1 MVTRDCFGLGLSTS
15 RPANMSSR
23 EISTPLPPV
32 GRHTEALEKPATARG
47 RTREMRPRS
56 ETRVSRSSREPQSRP
71 EMNDK
76 RSPEVTAPDLK
87 KIKLEQGGKTDVD
100 MPDFGGHKLPTI
112 TPGTSAC
119 ATDQPSEGPRPAEN
133 RTSSEKTIAAV
144 PEPLFNTRLLPPPA
158 SFDLTADDEDDEADD
173 AEENQETQ
181 RDGDDDDELKTA
193 APHTLTAYN
202 AAPPAPS
209 SRQTGNPAG
218 GVGMYP
224 LSSDAPPW
232 IQELQ
237 SGIMGLHNKVDMSRS
252 ELAQYGAVIQAQG
265 IRVSHL
271 EAVAQEHTQQLLQA
285 QTQIKH
291 FESRI
296 AELDKI
302 QELEKR
308 ISELEAAKRYLTPP
322 RHTGPPSPRSPRSST
337 GESRD
342 EEGNLDIIIGGW
354 SDAKRSDAQ
363 QEVAN
368 IFAAIGMP
376 DSYNDLWAPY
386 SRTNFI
392 KVQLVF
398 PDPNAHIKFRRVHQL
413 KVLEQLK
420 AKKFTS
426 GVPGSEGNRI
436 WATKSK
442 TREERERVR
451 ALVLTKEFLKNLPGY
466 QNRPSI
472 PEKDIEIVWNGRLF
486 VHHLQLL
493 SSIDRDGEP
502 NANDFIISDARGNH
516 IPWFVRSAQFE
527 ELTGYPAAQLADL
540 WEQHCP

>member
-1 MVTRDCFGLGLSTS
+1 
-15 RPANMSSR
+15 MSSAVER
-23 EISTPLPPV
+23 ETGTPLPPV
-32 GRHTEALEKPATARG
+32 GRHTEALGKPVRG
-47 RTREMRPRS
+47 RTREVRPRS
-56 ETRVSRSSREPQSRP
+56 ETRVGRNSREPQNRP
-71 EMNDK
+71 EVTDK
-76 RSPEVTAPDLK
+76 RSPEVAAPDSK
-87 KIKLEQGGKTDVD
+87 KIKLEQGTRPDVD
-100 MPDFGGHKLPTI
+100 MPDFGVHKLPSI
-112 TPGTSAC
+112 DPGASCMTA
-119 ATDQPSEGPRPAEN
+119 QPSEETKPAES
-133 RTSSEKTIAAV
+133 TASTEAVAAKA
-144 PEPLFNTRLLPPPA
+144 PKSLLATRPPPPA
-158 SFDLTADDEDDEADD
+158 SFDLTADDDDDAADD

-181 RDGDDDDELKTA
+181 RDGDDDELKTA
-193 APHTLTAYN
+193 APHTLTTYN
-202 AAPPAPS
+202 ATPLAPGLH
-209 SRQTGNPAG
+209 QTRNPAG
-218 GVGMYP
+218 GVGIYP
-224 LSSDAPPW
+224 LSSEAPPW

-237 SGIMGLHNKVDMSRS
+237 SGIMGLHNKVDMSRN
-252 ELAQYGAVIQAQG
+252 ELAQYGAEIQAQG

-285 QTQIKH
+285 QTQIRH

-308 ISELEAAKRYLTPP
+308 LSELEAAKRCLTPP

-342 EEGNLDIIIGGW
+342 DESNLDIIIGGW
-354 SDAKRSDAQ
+354 SDAKRGDAQ

-368 IFAAIGMP
+368 IFAAIGLP

-413 KVLEQLK
+413 KILEQLK

-426 GVPGSEGNRI
+426 GVPGSEGNKI

-466 QNRPSI
+466 QNRRSI

-540 WEQHCP
+540 WGQHCPSNP